1 MLEGEEGER
10 GGANLNALEFRKFLI
25 NRSARDRIRV
35 AICILNIS
43 WRASPSDA
51 ERERDLPPLLASVFA
66 SVCQSMHTRRVYRL
80 QTTHV
85 ARHYISPSNFLFP

>member
-1 MLEGEEGER
+1 MLEGEEEEEEEEER

-43 WRASPSDA
+43 
-51 ERERDLPPLLASVFA
+51 
-66 SVCQSMHTRRVYRL
+66 
-80 QTTHV
+80 
-85 ARHYISPSNFLFP
+85 